1 MLLLFIILGIIIIIL
16 ISCIYTYFK
25 RKRDNTISIEEK
37 YIVYKKLFDQHMYIK
52 ELAINEKAY
61 LINRKLK
68 SEQLDM
74 MVYYLIVPN
83 NNEDMTIGNI
93 VIKYLDF
100 IEYPDLIESE
110 NKISNYDGLI
120 NALHELTGKDEKEIL
135 KLTKREF
142 IASIKN

>member
-1 MLLLFIILGIIIIIL
+1 
-16 ISCIYTYFK
+16 
-25 RKRDNTISIEEK
+25 
-37 YIVYKKLFDQHMYIK
+37 MYIK

-120 NALHELTGKDEKEIL
+120 NALHELIGKDEKEIL